1 MIHTTNNAMC
11 SLLFQAS
18 LPTRYWAKS
27 LYATTY
33 LGDYRHTMRCPD
45 VHARATHGPVAHT
58 RATRG
63 TDVTIRVFVCTTHG
77 LGFTLRPTPPPPY
90 VPAMT
95 SDSCGRTL
103 PRQVV
108 GLPPRHHGS

>member
-1 MIHTTNNAMC
+1 MIHTTNDAMC

-27 LYATTY
+27 IYATTY

-77 LGFTLRPTPPPPY
+77 LGFTLRPTPPPLC
-90 VPAMT
+90 T
-95 SDSCGRTL
+95 SDDI
-103 PRQVV
+103 
-108 GLPPRHHGS
+108 